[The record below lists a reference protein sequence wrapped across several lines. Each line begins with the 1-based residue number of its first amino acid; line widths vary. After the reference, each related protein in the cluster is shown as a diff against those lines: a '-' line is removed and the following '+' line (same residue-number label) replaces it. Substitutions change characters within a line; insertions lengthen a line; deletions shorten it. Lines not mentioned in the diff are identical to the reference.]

1 MGAPLPRTGGGG
13 IEEGGVHSR
22 QKEEDEEVDEQ
33 EERRSGGG
41 GPKGHATASGAPV
54 WWLEGAQPPRPSLS
68 QGWATPPPPHAT
80 SGFQGRCLSPPCSS
94 QASPVREKD
103 Q

>member
-13 IEEGGVHSR
+13 MEEGGVHSR
-22 QKEEDEEVDEQ
+22 QEEEDEEVDEQ

-41 GPKGHATASGAPV
+41 GPKGHATASGAPL

-80 SGFQGRCLSPPCSS
+80 SGFQGRRLSPLLFPGL
-94 QASPVREKD
+94 PVREKD